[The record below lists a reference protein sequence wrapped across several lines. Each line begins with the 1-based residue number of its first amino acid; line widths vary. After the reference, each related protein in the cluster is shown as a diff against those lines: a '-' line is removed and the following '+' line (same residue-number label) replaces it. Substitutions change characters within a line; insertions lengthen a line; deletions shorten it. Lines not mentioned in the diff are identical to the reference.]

1 MIHLENPSIAPCT
14 TRRHLW
20 KVNKACIVID
30 STLHIREHSYMAQ
43 FASVMQFPGVV
54 QDTADFFLFEEN
66 IWKEGHKQSIP
77 TILHARGVWEQTGK
91 MLRFKFYYLGFM
103 HSISQCSDE
112 KDFQGG
118 GGGLGSWLSS
128 RGFALLQMKLLC
140 ILILLMQTRT

>member
-20 KVNKACIVID
+20 KVNKAYIVID
-30 STLHIREHSYMAQ
+30 C
-43 FASVMQFPGVV
+43 
-54 QDTADFFLFEEN
+54 
-66 IWKEGHKQSIP
+66 
-77 TILHARGVWEQTGK
+77 ILHYTSGNTATYHNLPQSCNSQGLCRIQQTSSSSRKIFRRRDINKVYQQYFTRGVWEQTGK

-128 RGFALLQMKLLC
+128 RGFALLQMKFLC
-140 ILILLMQTRT
+140 IFC